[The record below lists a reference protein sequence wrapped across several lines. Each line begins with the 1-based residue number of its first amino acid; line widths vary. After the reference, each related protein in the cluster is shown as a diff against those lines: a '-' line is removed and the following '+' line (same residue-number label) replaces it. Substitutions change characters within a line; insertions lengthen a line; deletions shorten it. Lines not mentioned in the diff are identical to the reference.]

1 MLENTVM
8 RLFITAQT
16 AAQGAAPSP
25 GGGGGSQLNSLLFMV
40 VAMFGI
46 MYFFMIRP
54 QQKRERERRE
64 MLAGLSKGD
73 KVVTSGGICG
83 TVVGLSEDRVVLKVS
98 DNVTIEF
105 LRGAVAQVLSREK
118 DGKKD

>member
-1 MLENTVM
+1 MLENMTM
-8 RLFITAQT
+8 YLILTAQT
-16 AAQGAAPSP
+16 AAQGTSASS
-25 GGGGGSQLNSLLFMV
+25 GGGGPQLNSLLFMI

-64 MLAGLSKGD
+64 MLSALSKGD
-73 KVVTSGGICG
+73 RVVTSGGICG
-83 TVVGLSEDRVVLKVS
+83 TVVGLSEDRVVLKVA

-105 LRGAVAQVLSREK
+105 LRGAVAQVLKRDKEA
-118 DGKKD
+118 KKD

>member
-1 MLENTVM
+1 M
-8 RLFITAQT
+8 I
-16 AAQGAAPSP
+16 
-25 GGGGGSQLNSLLFMV
+25 

-64 MLAGLSKGD
+64 MLSSLSKGD

-83 TVVGLSEDRVVLKVS
+83 TVVGLSEDRVILKVAE
-98 DNVTIEF
+98 NVTIEF
-105 LRGAVAQVLSREK
+105 LRGAVAQVISKEK
-118 DGKKD
+118 ESKKN

>member
-25 GGGGGSQLNSLLFMV
+25 GGGGPQLNSLLFMV

>member
-1 MLENTVM
+1 M
-8 RLFITAQT
+8 
-16 AAQGAAPSP
+16 
-25 GGGGGSQLNSLLFMV
+25 NSLLFMI

-64 MLAGLSKGD
+64 MLSSLSKGD

-83 TVVGLSEDRVVLKVS
+83 TVVGLSEDRVILKVAE
-98 DNVTIEF
+98 NVTIEF
-105 LRGAVAQVLSREK
+105 LRGAVAQVISKEK
-118 DGKKD
+118 ESKKN

>member
-1 MLENTVM
+1 MFESTVTV
-8 RLFITAQT
+8 LFSAAQT
-16 AAQGAAPSP
+16 AAQAAHPPSGS
-25 GGGGGSQLNSLLFMV
+25 GGPQLNSLLFMI

-64 MLAGLSKGD
+64 MLSSLSKGD

-83 TVVGLSEDRVVLKVS
+83 TVVGLSEDRVILKVAE
-98 DNVTIEF
+98 NVTIEF
-105 LRGAVAQVLSREK
+105 LRGAVAQVISKEK
-118 DGKKD
+118 ESKKN